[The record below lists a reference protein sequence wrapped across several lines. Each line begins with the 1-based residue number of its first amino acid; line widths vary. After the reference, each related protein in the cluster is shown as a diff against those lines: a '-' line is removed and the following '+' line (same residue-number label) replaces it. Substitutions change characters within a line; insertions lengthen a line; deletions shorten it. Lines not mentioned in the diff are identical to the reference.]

1 MPVVFVNTGVKHLHV
16 AAKKFDVGVYFEANG
31 HGTIV
36 VKDSLLERLRGET
49 TASSRLLLSF
59 FSIINMYVGD
69 ALADLLAIE
78 AILAVKKMS
87 IAAWDGLFTELP
99 NRMLKV
105 IVEDRFLYKTTDAE
119 RVLVEPQGLQEKI
132 NKLFRGPLER
142 ATVR

>member
-1 MPVVFVNTGVKHLHV
+1 MHV

-87 IAAWDGLFTELP
+87 IASWDGLFTELP